1 MFFIIPTTCPDRE
14 THMKIDHAKQEQS
27 KTLHTLALCRQC
39 LNVNPEF
46 GVAAQ
51 RSDTLSL

>member
-1 MFFIIPTTCPDRE
+1 
-14 THMKIDHAKQEQS
+14 MKIDHAKQEQS